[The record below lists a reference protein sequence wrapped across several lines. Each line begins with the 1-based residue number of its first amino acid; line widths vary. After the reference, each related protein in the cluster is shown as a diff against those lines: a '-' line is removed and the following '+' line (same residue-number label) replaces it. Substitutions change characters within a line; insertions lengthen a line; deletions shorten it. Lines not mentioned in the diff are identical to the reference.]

1 MEPTVSRLSLL
12 YIIVFVNGAVLMGF
26 EILGSRVLSP
36 YFGNTIFVWG
46 SLIGVFMA
54 GMAIGYYLGGWFG
67 DRWRSR
73 FLLAVFLILPGF
85 ILLLFPYFAFPCTEL
100 IADLELGPRAGP
112 LLASL
117 MLFLLPSVFQGAVS
131 PCAFVLAV
139 KDLRSAGRSVGS
151 LYAISTIGSIAGT
164 LGTAFYLILWMG
176 TRSSLQLLGGF
187 LVLIA
192 IASLF
197 LSPK

>member
-1 MEPTVSRLSLL
+1 
-12 YIIVFVNGAVLMGF
+12 
-26 EILGSRVLSP
+26 
-36 YFGNTIFVWG
+36 
-46 SLIGVFMA
+46 
-54 GMAIGYYLGGWFG
+54 
-67 DRWRSR
+67 
-73 FLLAVFLILPGF
+73 VFLILPGF

-117 MLFLLPSVFQGAVS
+117 ILFLLPSVFQGAVS
-131 PCAFVLAV
+131 HCAFVLTV

-151 LYAISTIGSIAGT
+151 LYAISTIGIITGT

-176 TRSSLQLLGGF
+176 TRSSLQLLGCF

-197 LSPK
+197 LSSK